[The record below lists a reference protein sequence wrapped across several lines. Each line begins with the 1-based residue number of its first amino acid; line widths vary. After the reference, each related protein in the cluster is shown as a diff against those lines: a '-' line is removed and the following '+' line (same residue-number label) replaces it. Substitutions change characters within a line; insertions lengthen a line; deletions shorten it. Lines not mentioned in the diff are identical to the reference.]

1 MKTRKTAKALK
12 IVLRKKRRKRKMTT
26 KQYYEQNTV
35 FAHMCRLM
43 LFCKCI
49 INQRQCRT
57 DVEES
62 VGFFTRNGYVR

>member
-1 MKTRKTAKALK
+1 
-12 IVLRKKRRKRKMTT
+12 MTT